1 MNTHLTTASLGR
13 RFAAMLYESLLLLAL
28 LFIADYL
35 FISLTHNNQ
44 SQLLKNLLQIY
55 LYVVMAIYFSWFW
68 SRGQTLAMKT
78 WRIRVVTASGAKLKP
93 YQALLRFLL
102 ATFLFGISQIW
113 ALFDPDGQFLHDKL
127 IRTRMVAVPD
137 KTTAANQTAPAL
149 LEPIQQDQADG

>member
-1 MNTHLTTASLGR
+1 MNTYLTTASLSR

-35 FISLTHNNQ
+35 FISLTHNSQ

-78 WRIRVVTASGAKLKP
+78 WRIRVVTASGDKLKP

-102 ATFLFGISQIW
+102 ATFLFGISHIW
-113 ALFDPDGQFLHDKL
+113 AFFDRDGQFLHDKL
-127 IRTRMVAVPD
+127 IRTRMVAEPD
-137 KTTAANQTAPAL
+137 QIIAANQTSPIL
-149 LEPIQQDQADG
+149 LEPIQQDQADD